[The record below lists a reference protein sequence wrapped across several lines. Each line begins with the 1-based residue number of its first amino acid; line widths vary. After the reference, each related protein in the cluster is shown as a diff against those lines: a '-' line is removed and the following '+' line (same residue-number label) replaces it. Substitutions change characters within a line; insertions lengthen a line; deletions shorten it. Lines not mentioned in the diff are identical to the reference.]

1 MPDRGALARTV
12 RDDLNMVSEVHG
24 AEGRRV
30 LIIGLGPGDP
40 SLLTQRAVAELADLD
55 VLFAVE
61 RADDG
66 PDMGKLL
73 AELVEGLRDGK
84 PYRTVDLV
92 DPPRDWSFKG
102 ENTAVREWR
111 QARADLW
118 EQALLEHLGPG
129 ETGVWA
135 VWGDPT
141 IYESTLLVIQDIL
154 ANGKVAFDYEVIPGV
169 SSAHALAARH
179 KIPLNR
185 LGGPVRFTPGKVLQF
200 EMPIGMDDVVV
211 MLDPEGAFLH
221 LDPADDISIYWGAY
235 LGLPDEIL
243 ISGMLSEVRDEIA
256 KVRAEARERKGWL
269 VDTYLLRRYA

>member
-1 MPDRGALARTV
+1 MPDRGALDRLV
-12 RDDLNMVSEVHG
+12 QDDLSMVSEVQD

-30 LIIGLGPGDP
+30 LIVGLGPGDP
-40 SLLTQRAVAELADLD
+40 GLLTQSARDALANLD
-55 VLFAVE
+55 VLFAVRRE
-61 RADDG
+61 DDG
-66 PDMGKLL
+66 PDMEKLL
-73 AELVEGLRDGK
+73 AELIEGVREGT
-84 PYRTVDLV
+84 PYRTVKLV
-92 DPPRDWSFKG
+92 DPPRDWSFQG
-102 ENTAVREWR
+102 ENTAVMAWR
-111 QARADLW
+111 AARADLW
-118 EQALLEHLGPG
+118 EQALLDHLGPG

-154 ANGKVAFDYEVIPGV
+154 ARGNVAFDYEVIPGV

-221 LDPADDISIYWGAY
+221 IDPTDDISIYWGAY

-243 ISGMLSEVRDEIA
+243 ISGPLAEVRDEIA
-256 KVRAEARERKGWL
+256 ARRAEARERKGWL
-269 VDTYLLRRYA
+269 VDTYLRRRYA